1 MLHHETLIF
10 REDSVAKR
18 ALSPQAGDIR
28 FSLCYEGRMT
38 TLAEEKNWFR
48 PLAIVAGL
56 AAAAGLVALA
66 FSAWLRYGP
75 EIFLVLSDN
84 GINWCL

>member
-1 MLHHETLIF
+1 MRKI
-10 REDSVAKR
+10 
-18 ALSPQAGDIR
+18 I
-28 FSLCYEGRMT
+28 CYINRMT
-38 TLAEEKNWFR
+38 MLAERNSWFR
-48 PLAIVAGL
+48 PLAIAAAIVAG
-56 AAAAGLVALA
+56 AGLVALV